1 MRTSYL
7 RPGSPI
13 APHCRS
19 QIAERDRIPY
29 IVPNRS
35 CRGQDPVVNEKKADC
50 LKRIK
55 ILLIEDYRILRD
67 GIKAVINAQADLTLT
82 LWLRR

>member
-1 MRTSYL
+1 
-7 RPGSPI
+7 
-13 APHCRS
+13 
-19 QIAERDRIPY
+19 
-29 IVPNRS
+29 
-35 CRGQDPVVNEKKADC
+35 VNEKKADC